1 MAYVVFEEIIDCRLN
16 FARPLAEAEVTLIYN
31 RIESEIIQSCNKMQH
46 SKAKQDDHQIIDG
59 QIESFEKA
67 DFAKKEAGTDNVV
80 KILSLVSAAYY
91 IVRGVLIDVG
101 MVLYLGIFILVA
113 LSMIWFP
120 ETYQSFGFRFISTS
134 STADGQGE
142 SSVPLIKLTGWV
154 FLFLIGFILFFINNF
169 LK

>member
-113 LSMIWFP
+113 LSMIW
-120 ETYQSFGFRFISTS
+120 
-134 STADGQGE
+134 
-142 SSVPLIKLTGWV
+142 
-154 FLFLIGFILFFINNF
+154 
-169 LK
+169 